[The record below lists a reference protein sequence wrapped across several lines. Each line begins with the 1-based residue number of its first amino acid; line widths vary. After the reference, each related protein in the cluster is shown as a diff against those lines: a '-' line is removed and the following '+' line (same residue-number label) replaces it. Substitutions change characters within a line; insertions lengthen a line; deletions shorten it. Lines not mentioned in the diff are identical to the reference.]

1 FKQHDVKGDVYQSL
15 SQLPES
21 VREIIDVD
29 HSKNLVIQHNNTIA
43 YTQVDDNASKDGVIV
58 EGLADALMNHSD
70 LVQKH
75 FMKDAVTVDEHRITA
90 LHTALVNGGVFVY
103 VPKNVVVEH
112 PVQYVVLHD
121 DKNASFYNHVIIVT

>member
-1 FKQHDVKGDVYQSL
+1 MPKPDKTKLRKWDFDSFKQHDVKGDVYQSL

-58 EGLADALMNHSD
+58 ERFSICFMNHSD
-70 LVQKH
+70 LVQKY
-75 FMKDAVTVDEHRITA
+75 FMKDAVTVDE
-90 LHTALVNGGVFVY
+90 N
-103 VPKNVVVEH
+103 
-112 PVQYVVLHD
+112 
-121 DKNASFYNHVIIVT
+121 IVSQRYTRH